1 MNAQSAGVL
10 QGSTMADEFNPIRL
24 EGDPQRNE
32 ALRKVCLFDYLL
44 HIAGMI
50 LSAGLLSFIALIVN
64 YIKRDSARGT
74 IYESHMSWMIRTFW
88 WWLFWVVVLAVPL
101 GLLTVISFGLL
112 GFLFLLP
119 GLWFIYRMIRGLLA
133 LNEGRPMPG

>member
-1 MNAQSAGVL
+1 
-10 QGSTMADEFNPIRL
+10 MADEFNPIRL

-32 ALRKVCLFDYLL
+32 ALRKVCFFDYLL

-64 YIKRDSARGT
+64 YVKRDSARGT
-74 IYESHMSWMIRTFW
+74 IYESHMRWMIRTFW
-88 WWLFWVVVLAVPL
+88 WWLFWMVPA
-101 GLLTVISFGLL
+101 GLLTFISFGLL
-112 GFLFLLP
+112 GFLLLVP
-119 GLWFIYRMIRGLLA
+119 SLWFLYRMIRGLLA

>member
-1 MNAQSAGVL
+1 
-10 QGSTMADEFNPIRL
+10 MADEFNPIRL

-32 ALRKVCLFDYLL
+32 ALRKVCFFDYLL

-50 LSAGLLSFIALIVN
+50 LSFGLLSFIALIVN
-64 YIKRDSARGT
+64 YLKRDSARGT
-74 IYESHMSWMIRTFW
+74 IYESHMNWMIRTFW